1 LKIFIVHQ
9 GKTTDKNLD
18 SLEKEYLNR
27 LSFYASIQTRYL
39 PEPKGQ
45 LTLDSIRSFEESNL
59 FKLFKPSDIVLLFDE
74 KGKNYSSPEFAQ
86 FLQKQFLSGKN
97 ILLVSGGPYGFS
109 EAVYKRADGLISLSS
124 MTFTHQMVRVII
136 AEQLY
141 RAFTILKNEKYH
153 H

>member
-1 LKIFIVHQ
+1 MKIFIVHQ

-18 SLEKEYLNR
+18 SLEKDYLKR
-27 LSFYASIQTRYL
+27 LSHYASIQTLYL
-39 PEPKGQ
+39 NEPKGQ
-45 LTLDSIRSFEESNL
+45 LTIDAIRAFEESNL

-74 KGKNYSSPEFAQ
+74 KGKNYSSSEFAQ
-86 FLQKQFLSGKN
+86 FLQKQFLSGKS
-97 ILLVSGGPYGFS
+97 IFLVCGGPYGFS
-109 EAVYKRADGLISLSS
+109 ESVYKRADGLISLSS

>member
-1 LKIFIVHQ
+1 MNI
-9 GKTTDKNLD
+9 N
-18 SLEKEYLNR
+18 SLEKEYLDR
-27 LSFYASIQTRYL
+27 LSHYASVQTIYL

-45 LTLDSIRSFEESNL
+45 LTLDLMRTFEESHL
-59 FKLFKPSDIVLLFDE
+59 FKLLKTSDIVLLFDE
-74 KGKNYSSPEFAQ
+74 KGKNYSSVVFAQ

-97 ILLVSGGPYGFS
+97 IFLVSGGPFGFS

>member
-1 LKIFIVHQ
+1 MKIIIVHQ

-18 SLEKEYLNR
+18 SMEKEYLAR
-27 LSFYASIQTRYL
+27 IKHYSIVETKYL

-45 LTLDSIRSFEESNL
+45 LTMNSIRSFEETNL
-59 FKLFKPSDIVLLFDE
+59 LKLLKPSDIVLLFDE
-74 KGKNYSSPEFAQ
+74 NGKSYSSPEFAQ
-86 FLQKQFLSGKN
+86 YLQKKFLSGKN
-97 ILLVSGGPYGFS
+97 IYLVSGGPYGFS
-109 EAVYKRADGLISLSS
+109 DGIYKRADGLISLSS

>member
-1 LKIFIVHQ
+1 MKIFIIHQ

-18 SLEKEYLNR
+18 YLEKEYLNR
-27 LSFYASIQTRYL
+27 LSHYATVQTIYL

-45 LTLDSIRSFEESNL
+45 LTLDSIRSFEEFNL
-59 FKLFKPSDIVLLFDE
+59 LKLFKPTDVVLLFDE
-74 KGKNYSSPEFAQ
+74 KGKTYSSAEFAQ

-97 ILLVSGGPYGFS
+97 LFLVCGGPYGFS
-109 EAVYKRADGLISLSS
+109 ESVYKRANGLISLSS
-124 MTFTHQMVRVII
+124 MTFTHQMVRLII

-141 RAFTILKNEKYH
+141 RALTILKNEKYH

>member
-1 LKIFIVHQ
+1 MKIFIVHQ
-9 GKTTDKNLD
+9 GRTTDKNLD
-18 SLEKEYLNR
+18 SLEREYLSR
-27 LSFYASIQTRYL
+27 LSHYASVEIKYL
-39 PEPKGQ
+39 PEQKGQ
-45 LTLDSIRSFEESNL
+45 LTKNEIRSLEETNL
-59 FKLFKPSDIVLLFDE
+59 LKLVKPSDLVLLFDE
-74 KGKNYSSPEFAQ
+74 KGKNFSSVEFAQ

-97 ILLVSGGPYGFS
+97 IFLVSGGPFGFS
-109 EAVYKRADGLISLSS
+109 EGVYKRADGLISLSS

>member
-18 SLEKEYLNR
+18 SLEREYLNR
-27 LSFYASIQTRYL
+27 LSHYASVEIKYL

-45 LTLDSIRSFEESNL
+45 LSTNAIRSFEETNL
-59 FKLFKPSDIVLLFDE
+59 LKLFKPSDLVLLFDE
-74 KGKNYSSPEFAQ
+74 KGKNYSSAEFAQ

-97 ILLVSGGPYGFS
+97 IFLVTGGPYGFS
-109 EAVYKRADGLISLSS
+109 EGVYKRADGLISLSA

-141 RAFTILKNEKYH
+141 RALTILKNEKYH